1 MCVRKYI
8 VCEHTYVCERICI
21 RATAIA
27 QSGEALASPWNPC
40 EYTYGCATAITA
52 AAVECEVEQA
62 HMQQE
67 K

>member
-1 MCVRKYI
+1 MY
-8 VCEHTYVCERICI
+8 

-27 QSGEALASPWNPC
+27 HSGEALASPWNVC